1 MSLRMIRAAARV
13 GMMDE
18 PHEARLLILLLA
30 ASKKSDKPVDGL
42 TKLAKLDFL
51 LRYPNCLE
59 RALRAAKKDPTKA
72 GVQPYERT
80 NIETKM
86 IRFRYGPWD
95 HRYRR
100 WISLLIARGLVT
112 TSVEGRTVRV
122 RLTPAGRTLAGRLTE
137 REEFNDL
144 TERSRVIAQVFGD
157 TTGTRL
163 KDFIYSVF
171 PELTD
176 MRWGEEIVL

>member
-1 MSLRMIRAAARV
+1 MIRSAARV

-30 ASKKSDKPVDGL
+30 AGKKTEKPVDGL
-42 TKLAKLDFL
+42 MKLAKLDFL

-59 RALRAAKKDPTKA
+59 RALLAAEKDPEKA
-72 GVQPYERT
+72 RVQPHERA
-80 NIETKM
+80 NIETAM

-100 WISLLIARGLVT
+100 WIGLLSARRLVE

-122 RLTPAGRTLAGRLTE
+122 RLTAAGRALATTLTE
-137 REEFNDL
+137 REEFKDL
-144 TERSRVIAQVFGD
+144 AERSFVIAQVFGD
-157 TTGTRL
+157 FGGTRL

-171 PELTD
+171 PELTSL
-176 MRWGEEIVL
+176 RWGEEIVL